1 MAWSR
6 RVDLL
11 ETTASAHLLEG
22 SDPVVTTTIVP
33 EHPVT
38 APVQTLVRV
47 PAQTARLVSVGGKER
62 ARRTDVIV
70 ADLRAAEPESS
81 DSRTLTDQLI
91 ETNIALARS
100 MAGRY
105 RNRGIDLDDLE
116 QVALLGLTKAAQ
128 RFDPEAGH
136 DFLSYAVPTIRGELR
151 RHFRDAGWMVR
162 PPRRVQ
168 DLQSRIA
175 RAQDELEPRLGRS
188 PRPSEIAEH
197 VGVDLAD
204 VVEALAADG
213 CFTPTSLDGPVGDG
227 TSSLADLLGQVDSG
241 LRTAEARIV
250 LEPIVRALPTRDRRI
265 VHMRF
270 YEERTQQEIADA
282 VGLTQAQVSRVLT
295 RILAS
300 LRAQL
305 AEPHSAA

>member
-1 MAWSR
+1 MAHVS
-6 RVDLL
+6 
-11 ETTASAHLLEG
+11 
-22 SDPVVTTTIVP
+22 IVP
-33 EHPVT
+33 QHSVSSPV
-38 APVQTLVRV
+38 PDRSLVD
-47 PAQTARLVSVGGKER
+47 GKDR
-62 ARRTDVIV
+62 ARRTDLIV
-70 ADLRAAEPESS
+70 AELRSVEPDTT
-81 DSRTLTDQLI
+81 DSQHLIAQLI
-91 ETNIALARS
+91 EANVALARS

-128 RFDPEAGH
+128 RFNPDAGH

-151 RHFRDAGWMVR
+151 RHFRDVGWMVR

-168 DLQSRIA
+168 DLQARIA
-175 RAQDELEPRLGRS
+175 RAQDELEPTLGRS
-188 PRPSEIAEH
+188 PRPSEVAAHIDVEL
-197 VGVDLAD
+197 VD

-213 CFTPTSLDGPVGDG
+213 CFTPTSLDGPVGGG
-227 TSSLADLLGQVDSG
+227 TSTLGDLIGQVDNG
-241 LRTAEARIV
+241 LRSSEARIV
-250 LEPIVRALPTRDRRI
+250 LEPVVRALPERDRRI

-300 LRAQL
+300 LKAGL
-305 AEPHSAA
+305 GEPMSVA